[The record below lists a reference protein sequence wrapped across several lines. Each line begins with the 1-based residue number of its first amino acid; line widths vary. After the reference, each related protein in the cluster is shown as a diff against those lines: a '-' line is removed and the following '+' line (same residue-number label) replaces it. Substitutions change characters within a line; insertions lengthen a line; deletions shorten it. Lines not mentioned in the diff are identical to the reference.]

1 MIRRPPRSTRTD
13 TLFPYTTLFRSVLPG
28 PAGRDLAERLEEI
41 VGVFA
46 GRRIDQPGADL
57 RELATDRGVDLI
69 GQDRC
74 GAALGFGQPDLG
86 AALGEAGG
94 TALAL
99 AGNRVAVRRVDVGQ
113 RHRAGE
119 LRLHRPDLDRDLGG
133 EAVVA
138 GTLDLLATGDALLQ
152 HVGVVHRLPPR
163 LELGRR

>member
-57 RELATDRGVDLI
+57 RALATDRGVDLI

-74 GAALGFGQPDLG
+74 GAAHGFGPPDLG
-86 AALGEAGG
+86 AALGGTGG
-94 TALAL
+94 TALSL
-99 AGNRVAVRRVDVGQ
+99 ARNLVPSRLGAGGQ
-113 RHRAGE
+113 RYHAS
-119 LRLHRPDLDRDLGG
+119 
-133 EAVVA
+133 
-138 GTLDLLATGDALLQ
+138 TNS
-152 HVGVVHRLPPR
+152 LPPP
-163 LELGRR
+163 

>member
-74 GAALGFGQPDLG
+74 GPAPAFGQPDLR
-86 AALGEAGG
+86 AALGEAAG

-99 AGNRVAVRRVDVGQ
+99 AGHPVAVRRGTVRS
-113 RHRAGE
+113 RHPPAA
-119 LRLHRPDLDRDLGG
+119 HRIP
-133 EAVVA
+133 
-138 GTLDLLATGDALLQ
+138 T
-152 HVGVVHRLPPR
+152 PP
-163 LELGRR
+163 